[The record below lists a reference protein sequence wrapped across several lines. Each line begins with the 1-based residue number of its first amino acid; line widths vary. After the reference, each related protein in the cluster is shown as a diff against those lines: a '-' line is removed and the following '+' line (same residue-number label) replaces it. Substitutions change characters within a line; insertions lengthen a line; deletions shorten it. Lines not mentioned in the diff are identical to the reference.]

1 MGNKKRGYHAK
12 FSIFFGSI
20 SVVAYLLLVFLGVYY
35 SWDNVMRNGEPGI
48 LAMQEPDQ
56 ILLTQMYRWG
66 IVIGCLL
73 FLGLWLAIYFYHWR
87 YGRFI
92 EERNLV
98 RKCARTVRYGGVSA
112 MILLYMTYV
121 RFFFAGDGVSL
132 ILAFLQIFLASVTI
146 VMFIKRSLSYRKA
159 TRDRRRANREND
171 LPKPKRYDMS
181 LIASSF
187 TSFFGFI
194 VFLFMIGQFAL
205 SLLDV
210 LYSMNVLDS
219 LLRKLLAP
227 PVPYQY
233 FVLRT
238 PYDWYVMLLPLA
250 AILFYWLN
258 VKYNAPPIVGDPP
271 SFRARAFKDAYFM
284 VHYPKESHEEES

>member
-132 ILAFLQIFLASVTI
+132 VLASLQIILAFFTIFV
-146 VMFIKRSLSYRKA
+146 FIKRFLSYRKA

-181 LIASSF
+181 LLANFF
-187 TSFFGFI
+187 TSFFGI
-194 VFLFMIGQFAL
+194 LVFLFMLGQFVI
-205 SLLDV
+205 SILDFF
-210 LYSMNVLDS
+210 YGMNVLDS

-250 AILFYWLN
+250 AILLYWLN

>member
-1 MGNKKRGYHAK
+1 MGNKKRGYHAWYS
-12 FSIFFGSI
+12 FFFGAI

-73 FLGLWLAIYFYHWR
+73 FLGLWLVIYFYHWR

-92 EERNLV
+92 EERDLV

-132 ILAFLQIFLASVTI
+132 VLAFLQIILASFTI
-146 VMFIKRSLSYRKA
+146 FVFIKRSLSYRKA
-159 TRDRRRANREND
+159 TKDRRRKNKEND
-171 LPKPKRYDMS
+171 LPNPKRYDMS
-181 LIASSF
+181 LLANFF
-187 TSFFGFI
+187 TSFGGI
-194 VFLFMIGQFAL
+194 VVFLYIFLQTLL
-205 SLLDV
+205 SAVDLIFGIHFLDA
-210 LYSMNVLDS
+210 
-219 LLRKLLAP
+219 LLREHFAP

-250 AILFYWLN
+250 AILLYWLN

-271 SFRARAFKDAYFM
+271 SFRAHAFNDAYFM